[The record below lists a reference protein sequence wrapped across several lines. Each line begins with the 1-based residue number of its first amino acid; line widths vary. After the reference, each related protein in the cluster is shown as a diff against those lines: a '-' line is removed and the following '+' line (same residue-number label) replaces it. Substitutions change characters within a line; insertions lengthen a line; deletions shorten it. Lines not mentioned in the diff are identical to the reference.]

1 MLGYFR
7 LGQHRSEQR
16 DDRRASQRIRLARV
30 ALECGGFDR
39 RYGLHDR
46 GQRRLAVDR
55 RVRDRSR
62 DGSGNADAGRFDVQ
76 AVDRPARRRSFD
88 SGSGSVA
95 RERRVRRN
103 AERSG
108 HRLAAVPGQ
117 LREHVDRGHVDLT
130 DATYKN
136 ARVTWSQPVGIPS
149 LASNDSKDA
158 TLLGDKTAHYT
169 YTTVTR
175 PPISADDC
183 PKLVPDGSIG
193 ITITVERR
201 DVSKVIDS
209 LVQLIANKLPAK
221 LQTFL
226 QPYEQPAIDAAK
238 AAVGNFKGPRASAA
252 ASVMEYVADPLC
264 QHTPPPTTPT
274 PQAAQTGKLSLAPC
288 EAVLAMG
295 NIGAAYPGAI
305 ILNNIPHNPELRK
318 FLANQGLELLALA
331 RRSGVQ
337 TQGVE
342 NNPRI
347 AGQSSCALGPPYVS
361 PPDPAQDVAPP
372 IEAMFVVLPADGTP
386 VDTAKSNPE
395 CLAALGPELAYFKAE
410 CWIQHVRDHAGGPVN
425 STMIFVFTDDAEY
438 VNEAMGPSDAGTVLM
453 RSILQGLE
461 HGPPTPPTPA
471 PPPPTPRP

>member
-1 MLGYFR
+1 M
-7 LGQHRSEQR
+7 
-16 DDRRASQRIRLARV
+16 
-30 ALECGGFDR
+30 
-39 RYGLHDR
+39 
-46 GQRRLAVDR
+46 
-55 RVRDRSR
+55 
-62 DGSGNADAGRFDVQ
+62 
-76 AVDRPARRRSFD
+76 
-88 SGSGSVA
+88 
-95 RERRVRRN
+95 
-103 AERSG
+103 
-108 HRLAAVPGQ
+108 
-117 LREHVDRGHVDLT
+117 
-130 DATYKN
+130 
-136 ARVTWSQPVGIPS
+136 
-149 LASNDSKDA
+149 
-158 TLLGDKTAHYT
+158 
-169 YTTVTR
+169 
-175 PPISADDC
+175 
-183 PKLVPDGSIG
+183 PDGSIG